1 VSGSLGRRSEE
12 ERGGT
17 RETLLSCRP
26 LSSPPEIPA
35 TDASDAPPP
44 SAALE
49 LPRAASRFSIGA
61 RPRLVSAM
69 LLCAFAYLYTFP
81 YFPRVNN
88 PNENVRF
95 YMTAAIVEDGT
106 YHIDGPRQ
114 RWGWVND
121 AAVYEGHYCSVKAP
135 ATSLLGVPAYW
146 AYRELSAIRGVP
158 FDRTT
163 ALWAVR
169 VLASVVPALAFLAYY
184 YRWLARRGG
193 EGVIRDAVFASVAL
207 GSMFYAYA
215 ILFVTHTL
223 SAVGAFGAFMI
234 LRDARH
240 AKQIGWGEAGMAGLL
255 AALVTATEYPGFP
268 ATVVLC
274 LYALA
279 AVRPWNRLAAFAGG
293 AIVPTAAVLHF
304 HDVCYGSPFTP
315 GHRYLENDDFRD
327 AMHSGFYGAD
337 AIHWDAAGGL
347 LFDPAYGLLIT
358 TPIFFLALF
367 GVPRVLARPRER
379 LDALVALAICGA
391 TYGLILLMNN
401 WRGGWTVGARY
412 LALAVPFA
420 GWFAVEGG
428 HWLAKKTWSPRLVG
442 ALAVACVG
450 VGLLLQGAPSAYYP
464 HLPEAFTR
472 PLPQLVRW
480 LVRHDFAPYNA
491 GRYFF
496 GWTGTASMAPLLF
509 VGVLVLV
516 WVAWA
521 EKKLHDRLLVW
532 LGSFFLASWII
543 TPFIMPDWPNEPGAT
558 DARRFV
564 EDFWEPRGEDLASRL
579 EARVRAGTA
588 TPRDLDRLILTYE
601 EEGRTADAQRT
612 RRTRDRLAAE
622 ASHAAGGS

>member
-1 VSGSLGRRSEE
+1 MPRSA
-12 ERGGT
+12 ERV
-17 RETLLSCRP
+17 
-26 LSSPPEIPA
+26 PA
-35 TDASDAPPP
+35 VRSRLW
-44 SAALE
+44 SALA
-49 LPRAASRFSIGA
+49 I
-61 RPRLVSAM
+61 
-69 LLCAFAYLYTFP
+69 CAFAYLYVFP
-81 YFPRVNN
+81 YFARVNN

-146 AYRELSAIRGVP
+146 AYRELASLRGVP

-169 VLASVVPALAFLAYY
+169 VFASVLPALLFLGFF

-193 EGVIRDAVFASVAL
+193 EPVVRDAVFMSMAL

-215 ILFVTHTL
+215 LLFVTHTL
-223 SAVGAFGAFMI
+223 SAVAAFGSFML

-240 AKQIGWGEAGMAGLL
+240 ARGLSGGEAWLAGFL

-268 ATVVLC
+268 ATALLC
-274 LYALA
+274 VYALA
-279 AVRPWNRLAAFAGG
+279 CVRPWRRLVPFALG
-293 AIVPTAAVLHF
+293 ALLPTLAVLHF
-304 HDVCYGSPFTP
+304 HSVCYGSPFTP
-315 GHRYLENDDFRD
+315 GHGYLENDDFRD

-337 AIHWDAAGGL
+337 AMHWEAAAGL
-347 LFDPAYGLLIT
+347 FFDPAYGFFLT
-358 TPIFFLALF
+358 TPIFFLAFL
-367 GVPRVLARPRER
+367 GVPAVWARRHER
-379 LDALVALAICGA
+379 LDVLVALGVCGS
-391 TYGLILLMNN
+391 TYVLITLMNN

-412 LALAVPFA
+412 LALALPFA
-420 GWFAVEGG
+420 AWFAVEGG
-428 HWLAKKTWSPRLVG
+428 RWLTKKMWTPRLVG
-442 ALAVACVG
+442 ALALGAMS
-450 VGLLLQGAPSAYYP
+450 VGLLLQGGPSAYYP

-496 GWTGTASMAPLLF
+496 GWTGTASMAPLLLAGVF
-509 VGVLVLV
+509 VVV

-521 EKKLHDRLLVW
+521 ERKLQDRLFVW
-532 LGSFFLASWII
+532 IASFFFASWFI
-543 TPFIMPDWPNEPGAT
+543 TPFIMPDMPHEAAAN

-564 EDFWEPRGEDLASRL
+564 EEYWEPAGEDLASGL
-579 EARVRAGTA
+579 EERVRRGTA
-588 TPRDLDRLILTYE
+588 TERDLERLLTTYI
-601 EEGRTADAQRT
+601 EEGRGPEAART
-612 RRTRDRLAAE
+612 SRALERMRSAPARPSE
-622 ASHAAGGS
+622 GP